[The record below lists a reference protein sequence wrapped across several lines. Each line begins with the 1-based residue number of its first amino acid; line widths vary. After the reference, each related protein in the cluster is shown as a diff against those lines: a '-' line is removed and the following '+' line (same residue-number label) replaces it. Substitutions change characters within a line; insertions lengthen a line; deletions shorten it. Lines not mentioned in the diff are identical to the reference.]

1 MDAIYVICIACHVSC
16 KPSGTKSLEAFFIL
30 SATLALVGTRSLVGG
45 IVDGERRQNLGWQP
59 IAEKLRTATDMAA
72 ATVAVMMM
80 IDNDSDDDD
89 DDDDDDD
96 NDDDDYCHVIII
108 MI

>member
-45 IVDGERRQNLGWQP
+45 IVDGEEAKPW
-59 IAEKLRTATDMAA
+59 MAVHCGKA
-72 ATVAVMMM
+72 ADSDGHGGSDGRS
-80 IDNDSDDDD
+80 DNDEHDDDD
-89 DDDDDDD
+89 
-96 NDDDDYCHVIII
+96 VLSKR
-108 MI
+108 MST